1 MSARQ
6 TVEAGLG
13 VRSGAVEAVDVV
25 HAGRLP
31 KETFISLA
39 VFAVAW
45 HVASLLLPPFVAP
58 SWGRILRSLLGLRLD
73 FVAITVARVFAALAV
88 SFVLGIFAAMAMYR
102 WEAVQRY
109 LLPPVKLLMA
119 VPVLCWIMF
128 AVLWFKFREVRIA
141 FILVVV
147 CAPIFLIDVLDA
159 MQGVS
164 RELRD
169 MVRSLR
175 PTPRQFFA
183 KLILPATLP
192 AILTSWKINLS
203 LSIRVVTMAELVGAT
218 TGIGYGLHMANEL
231 FSVADVFA
239 WTIVLVAI
247 LMATQVAVTRIERRV
262 LVWRD

>member
-1 MSARQ
+1 MADAS
-6 TVEAGLG
+6 VE
-13 VRSGAVEAVDVV
+13 VRSEAVEAADVAR
-25 HAGRLP
+25 AGRLP
-31 KETFISLA
+31 KETLISLA
-39 VFAVAW
+39 AFVVLW
-45 HVASLLLPPFVAP
+45 HVASLVLPPFVAP
-58 SWGRILRSLLGLRLD
+58 GWGRIWRSLLGLRLD
-73 FVAITVARVFAALAV
+73 FVAITVGRVFAALAL
-88 SFVLGIFAAMAMYR
+88 SFALGLLGAVAMYR
-102 WEAVQRY
+102 WETVQRY

-128 AVLWFKFREVRIA
+128 AVLWFRFREVRIA

-164 RELRD
+164 KELRD
-169 MVRSLR
+169 MVRALR
-175 PTPRQFFA
+175 PTARQFFG

-218 TGIGYGLHMANEL
+218 TGIGYGLHIANEL

>member
-6 TVEAGLG
+6 TVETEVG
-13 VRSGAVEAVDVV
+13 VRSEAVEAVDVV
-25 HAGRLP
+25 RAGRLP

-39 VFAVAW
+39 VFVVAW
-45 HVASLLLPPFVAP
+45 HVASLILPPFVAP
-58 SWGRILRSLLGLRLD
+58 SWARILRSLAGLRLD
-73 FVAITVARVFAALAV
+73 FVGITVARVVAALV
-88 SFVLGIFAAMAMYR
+88 LSFVGGLLGAMAMYR
-102 WEAVQRY
+102 WEAAQRY
-109 LLPPVKLLMA
+109 FLPMIKLLMA

-218 TGIGYGLHMANEL
+218 SGIGYGLHIANEL

-239 WTIVLVAI
+239 WTVVLVVV
-247 LMATQVAVTRIERRV
+247 LMLTQIVVTRIERRV

>member
-1 MSARQ
+1 MGTKNIMDPAI
-6 TVEAGLG
+6 G
-13 VRSGAVEAVDVV
+13 VRSEAVEAADVI

-39 VFAVAW
+39 AFVVVW
-45 HVASLLLPPFVAP
+45 HLASLVLPPFVAP
-58 SWGRILRSLLGLRLD
+58 SWGRILRSLMGLRLD
-73 FVAITVARVFAALAV
+73 FVGITVARVFGALV
-88 SFVLGIFAAMAMYR
+88 LSFVLGLLGAVAMYR

-109 LLPPVKLLMA
+109 LLSMIKLLMA

-147 CAPIFLIDVLDA
+147 CAPIFLIDMLDA

-164 RELRD
+164 KELRD

-175 PTPRQFFA
+175 PTPRQFFS

-218 TGIGYGLHMANEL
+218 TGIGYGLHIANEL

-239 WTIVLVAI
+239 WTVVLVVV
-247 LMATQVAVTRIERRV
+247 LMATQVIVTRIERRV